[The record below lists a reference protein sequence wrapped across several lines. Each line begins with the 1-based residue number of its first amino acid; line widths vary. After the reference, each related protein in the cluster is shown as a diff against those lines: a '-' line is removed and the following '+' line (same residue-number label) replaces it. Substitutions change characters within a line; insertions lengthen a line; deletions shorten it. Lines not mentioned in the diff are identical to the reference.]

1 MSDLP
6 VTDVDPV
13 AIEVRSSAVR
23 WCATSRASIY
33 RMPSLLTGLFL
44 TCCGL
49 TRLLIEFVR
58 EPGAVPRPR
67 LRRSIFPWIRWWSCT
82 GISERLIVRF
92 VGSLVLM
99 ISASIMP
106 PGAFAHG
113 SDHPADLRNA
123 RNQFTHLMR
132 PRPAPLVPILAQ
144 DGSRLDLGRF
154 RGKLVLLNFWATW
167 CAPCLYEL
175 PALDRLQALLGNDA
189 FAVVALSIDEGD
201 IGGPISFVERLGL
214 KHLTVYQDFTGRA
227 QDALPLYGLP
237 ISYLVDG
244 DGLVLGYIVGAVE
257 WDSPEALGFLRHYL
271 RAGATASPPG

>member
-1 MSDLP
+1 MRF
-6 VTDVDPV
+6 
-13 AIEVRSSAVR
+13 IG
-23 WCATSRASIY
+23 
-33 RMPSLLTGLFL
+33 LLA
-44 TCCGL
+44 
-49 TRLLIEFVR
+49 LLV
-58 EPGAVPRPR
+58 
-67 LRRSIFPWIRWWSCT
+67 
-82 GISERLIVRF
+82 
-92 VGSLVLM
+92 
-99 ISASIMP
+99 SASIMP

-214 KHLTVYQDFTGRA
+214 KHLTVYQDFTERA